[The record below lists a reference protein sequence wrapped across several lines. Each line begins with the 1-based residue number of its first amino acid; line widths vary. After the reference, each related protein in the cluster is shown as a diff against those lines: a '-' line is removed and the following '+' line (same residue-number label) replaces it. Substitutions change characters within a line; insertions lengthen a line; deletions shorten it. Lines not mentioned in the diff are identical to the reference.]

1 MGELYKY
8 PVYHLT
14 KLTDIKPGR
23 CRVLVR
29 DQHTDAH
36 YHTGGTCELHH
47 FGAGVFTPPRDS
59 WSIDIDGC
67 ETVYRRTRGKAIE
80 YIAAWWDKRLA
91 QETGRPLGT
100 FAQRRAELAE
110 RGK

>member
-1 MGELYKY
+1 MSELYKY

-29 DQHTDAH
+29 DELKESH
-36 YHTGGTCELHH
+36 YHTGGTCRLHH
-47 FGAGVFTPPRDS
+47 FGAGVDAPPQGL

-67 ETVYRRTRGKAIE
+67 GTVYRRTRTEAIR
-80 YIAAWWDKRLA
+80 YIAAWWDERLA
-91 QETGRPLGT
+91 RETGRPLST
-100 FAQRRAELAE
+100 YAQRRAELAE
-110 RGK
+110 VDE